1 MGAGKTPVTGGAE
14 NDGIRGVWGALPAC
28 PLVMSY
34 ADPTEN
40 PDVGGPEGGADGRV
54 LGAEVEVGKWDKGGL
69 PKAAAVGGATGG
81 GIAVTSGGAEGT
93 GEGGTKGND
102 AEGLTGGRDG

>member
-1 MGAGKTPVTGGAE
+1 
-14 NDGIRGVWGALPAC
+14 
-28 PLVMSY
+28 MSY

-40 PDVGGPEGGADGRV
+40 PDVGGPGGGADGRV
-54 LGAEVEVGKWDKGGL
+54 LGAEVEVGNWGKGGL
-69 PKAAAVGGATGG
+69 LKAAAVGGDTGG
-81 GIAVTSGGAEGT
+81 GIAVTSGGTDGT